1 MEFNFKKDKYKS
13 ARGHYSRLLNI
24 FCRVCSQKILT
35 YQKDGPGNLR
45 RLYFDRIFLPKK
57 LTNLELKS
65 LNAVSI
71 LGCPK
76 CKEDIGTPYI
86 YKKENRKAFKVY
98 QDAII
103 KKIERLRKSK

>member
-1 MEFNFKKDKYKS
+1 MVFKKDKYKS
-13 ARGHYSRLLNI
+13 GRGKYSRLLNI
-24 FCRVCSQKILT
+24 FCRVCGQKILT

-45 RLYFDRIFLPKK
+45 RLYFDRIYSPKEW
-57 LTNLELKS
+57 TNLESKPLSAVEILK
-65 LNAVSI
+65 
-71 LGCPK
+71 CPK

>member
-1 MEFNFKKDKYKS
+1 MVFKFKKDKYKNT
-13 ARGHYSRLLNI
+13 RGGYSRLLNI
-24 FCRVCSQKILT
+24 FCRVCNQKILT

-57 LTNLELKS
+57 LINLESKS
-65 LNAVSI
+65 LSTVSI
-71 LGCPK
+71 LECPK
-76 CKEDIGTPYI
+76 CKEAIGTPYI

-103 KKIERLRKSK
+103 KEIEKLHK